1 MEAKIVKIGNS
12 KGVIIPAKL
21 RHLTGLKEKVSLEVK
36 NDQIVISPAK
46 KGARE
51 GWEEMIKKEIEEQG
65 QPEDLMPNVF
75 EDEENLDWE
84 W

>member
-21 RHLTGLKEKVSLEVK
+21 LHLTGLKERVSLEVK

-46 KGARE
+46 KGTRE
-51 GWEEMIKKEIEEQG
+51 GWEEMIKEELEKQG

-75 EDEENLDWE
+75 EDEENSDWE